1 MGSEWGINYLNSVRD
16 KLLGLRVGDK
26 LLGLRVGDKLLGLRV
41 GDKLLALSAGRN
53 FTWTRSRVDFCG
65 GNRVG

>member
-1 MGSEWGINYLNSVRD
+1 M
-16 KLLGLRVGDK
+16 GDK